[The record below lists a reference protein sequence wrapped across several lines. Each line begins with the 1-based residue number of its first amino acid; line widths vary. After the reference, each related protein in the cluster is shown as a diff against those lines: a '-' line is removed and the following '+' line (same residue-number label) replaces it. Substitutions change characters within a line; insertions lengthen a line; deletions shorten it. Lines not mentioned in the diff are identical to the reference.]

1 MKVFIAA
8 DHDGFELKEHVK
20 TYLVSKGFDIVDTTP
35 TDDGKDFVDITEKLV
50 QEIKTNDESRGIIFD
65 RFAVGSY
72 MVANKFKGII
82 CAAVSDEHSAMM
94 TIRHNSTRIITL
106 GSGIVG
112 KDLACSCAESYL
124 TADYDGGRHQVRI
137 DMLNKLC

>member
-1 MKVFIAA
+1 MKIFIAA

-20 TYLVSKGFDIVDTTP
+20 MYLINKGFDIIDTTP
-35 TDDGKDFVDITEKLV
+35 VDENQDFVDVTENLV
-50 QEIKTNDESRGIIFD
+50 QQLKKDEDSRGIIFD

-94 TIRHNSTRIITL
+94 TIRHNSTRIIAL
-106 GSGIVG
+106 GAGIVG
-112 KDLACSCAESYL
+112 KDLACACAESYL
-124 TADYDGGRHQVRI
+124 TAGYDGGRHQVRI

>member
-1 MKVFIAA
+1 MKVILGA
-8 DHDGFELKEHVK
+8 DRDGFELKNKVK
-20 TYLVSKGFDIVDTTP
+20 AHLLQKGYEVEDLNSEQ
-35 TDDGKDFVDITEKLV
+35 GAEDFVDSTVAVVGKIRE
-50 QEIKTNDESRGIIFD
+50 DDSARGILFD

-72 MVANKFKGII
+72 MVANKHRGII

-106 GSGIVG
+106 GAGILG
-112 KDLACSCAESYL
+112 EDLAASCAEAYL
-124 TADYDGGRHQVRI
+124 SADYDAGRHQVRI